1 MPIPDYFYF
10 QLSQSAKKFQKEF
23 SGNADFSRLI
33 NGYSNFWISPQNGN
47 QLQPKKIILTPS
59 VLFDYS
65 NSYLTCLRQ
74 FLDHLSHLKFQFF
87 IETEQNIYELAPINF
102 DDYVDGVFAS
112 SEAVLTQFNKEKTL
126 YLDLFDIQRCFQE
139 IMDKKPE
146 FVFKRSYLRHNEIST
161 TLIKKFLDKQIPYFI
176 DMPVMLDAFCLN
188 RKYEKLFFE
197 MTKEIQT
204 KLAFFYLNQ
213 DKIEDF
219 NTLDTTDLHSLK
231 CIGLT
236 IDEKIKHKISS
247 LDIHTIKL
255 ENCEVDNY
263 LFLPTTIKHLTL
275 ENIHITE
282 SNLIQL
288 LKHISNLKSFSLSR
302 FTVTEKTTTQLRFS
316 NIRKL
321 NIQGEFSYF
330 SEWFPNVRILDIY
343 SDDDVNQN
351 INFPDIVMVNGFD
364 LFLIPFINQHPWVQ
378 RKNLEIN
385 PTQLEELTGSF
396 PNFFNLELIEC
407 ENLIGFETYRQ
418 LSVKFPNVKCLH
430 LAITSF
436 EVINDDLYFYNLEE
450 LYLGVDSTE
459 FETTPEALHKL
470 INSCPKLNSLNL
482 LNCSPE
488 VLSDCFWSTCDLMK
502 FKSLLID
509 QIFLD
514 DDFFSNFFAQIQNL
528 NKLELE
534 QNTIEFYEM
543 SFDDLP
549 VYPQVKHLSLR
560 NVTLN
565 LSDLVYLLTVF
576 NQLQMLE
583 IETCYLEIDDIQ
595 SFFTLLPNLKQIKV
609 DSNMP
614 QEVIALL
621 LDSAPNLNE
630 ESKAQLAIHFRG
642 APKMESLIFDAD
654 TTFKKG
660 LSYSVKKIFTCV
672 NQSSVLIPAYKYR
685 LQLFGN
691 LKPSE
696 EICSINKAFT
706 ISNHLPDSFITIEIP
721 KKTDKDNTLFKI
733 QISTVLYEAIKQLR
747 ARRETIS
754 FDTLFEDTTPSDE
767 FDLFLDQIDSELALC
782 SLEELQNLEKQ
793 QRGLYVVGNYS
804 IMSDDEWHALP
815 SLMAYEELLCYE
827 TSYPEN
833 LEFKYSTRDNLYYVK
848 TNCTYT
854 QITFYLFV
862 PNIIR
867 SQTIAAELQPAINF
881 YKAFK
886 KDELCLEP
894 ERSYTGQEL
903 LTLLNEQTVGS
914 CRHRAILF
922 KNFIDTHYPQMYCRV
937 VTNHVHAFIELYC
950 DNQWNRIDLGGYP
963 AQINYIESQMPSN
976 SGPRLKLKPKKQTDT
991 EHSDNYDISEE
1002 DSDDELDL
1010 SDDIQQFSS
1019 QLSQLRASDK
1029 KISLDELIGSICETQ
1044 QVNRLIECQTQEEL
1058 QCLQY
1063 NLQRSLN
1070 DKLPT
1075 YYVHKPDELHCMGP
1089 SFILLDD
1096 DSVEIQAHQH
1106 PLYRFLS
1113 ENASGCL
1120 IINYTHFSSEE
1131 YVAYNDMLDNTRA
1144 LHGLVIPRKIRIIGL
1159 RLESDFTPEQD
1170 FYSRFNII
1178 QSFPL
1183 VTADPVEFPFQTTDE
1198 ELESKEMM
1206 NQPYVIQLF
1215 NSQDWESFLL
1225 GKFIPSNKGWR
1236 FHKGQ
1241 LIRALESG
1249 ACHIIIQNGP
1259 WENEDFC
1266 HFWRQAAVQGFVN
1279 YASKRLTLP
1288 ENVIISTRNGY
1299 DATPFAFYLSE
1310 VESNYYILNPSSFN
1324 FFFQNVDVIDGALS
1338 LTDGYLDQADT
1349 DISILIS
1356 APISIEQWAQLVS
1369 HIKEKNL
1376 KLNLKIAP
1384 GVAKNTLS
1392 FIPPETAET
1401 QLTLRNT
1408 RLIQTNDS
1416 DGLLFEYKDDFIID
1430 ISECAAY
1437 DLIDSI
1443 DISPANPGFS
1453 FTKKPGFIK
1462 QTLASGK
1469 RIVLKGAL
1477 SEQFV
1482 AELTPLLLE
1491 DLDGLI
1497 LITEDPQPLSFLH
1510 FESQLVNRQDYIT
1523 TQYGTGAWLESASEH
1538 DSIAQLAA
1546 RYHYW
1551 QRTHDCETKQAW
1563 QGMLYL
1569 DPSHKNPSQDEIAIE
1584 AFYAQ
1589 RQDMIRSVLATQPY
1603 VYIAGIS
1610 GVGKST
1616 FVSQQFIQKGEALFI
1631 GDTKENM
1638 LRWIESKAE
1647 LNVLFIDEVN
1657 LSPSHFSLFEGL
1669 FLSKPALFYDG
1680 QYHKLSSKHKVIF
1693 AGNPLNYGDERRFA
1707 NFFYRHGN
1715 AIVFNPLPLAVV
1727 KTEILAPILYKRT
1740 ELIESILTIYTRL
1753 CELSKHTLLISP
1765 RELKALAIMTRHT
1778 LDSEFGQYSDETIF
1792 QYNVYYMSQQLLD
1805 ISTFVTY
1812 CEKYNVTK
1820 PPQRPELVAP
1830 GEDHRHLFLSS
1841 RQPVITLL
1849 IQQLAL
1855 HQSRVK
1861 GLYPND
1867 SGLGGVLIEGDV
1879 GLGKS
1884 ELVSSCFERLNISF
1898 VRISA
1903 SSSIAEKERL
1913 LLQAFH
1919 EGQVAWIDELN
1930 SSPVLESLLNALLMG
1945 RTQRGDPPRKTG
1957 FMLVVTQNP
1966 SSMAGRRELSPALLR
1981 RLMILKV
1988 NEYTRDEMITIFK
2001 HKGMKE
2007 NQATALAIAYQIQ
2020 KQESK
2025 LSFRDA
2031 LKLVPKERI
2040 AAPKRNRET
2049 MLGSSTAG
2057 FYGHGRKEARLDDSS
2072 WHSNTMR

>member
-1 MPIPDYFYF
+1 MQIPDYFYF

-23 SGNADFSRLI
+23 SGNADFSRLL

-47 QLQPKKIILTPS
+47 QLQPKKIILNPS
-59 VLFDYS
+59 VLCDYS

-87 IETEQNIYELAPINF
+87 IEIEQNIYELAPINF

-112 SEAVLTQFNKEKTL
+112 SEPVLTQFNKEKTL
-126 YLDLFDIQRCFQE
+126 YLDLFDIQCCFQE

-146 FVFKRSYLRHNEIST
+146 FVFKTSYLVRIPITSIE
-161 TLIKKFLDKQIPYFI
+161 KFLDKQIPYTI
-176 DMPVMLDAFCLN
+176 DKKLKPIEYIPN
-188 RKYEKLFFE
+188 GKYIKLFSE
-197 MTKEIQT
+197 STKETQT
-204 KLAFFYLNQ
+204 KLAFFDLYE
-213 DKIEDF
+213 DKLEDF
-219 NTLDTTDLHSLK
+219 NTLDTIDLHSLE
-231 CIGLT
+231 CFDLT
-236 IDEKIKHKISS
+236 IDEKIKHRISS
-247 LDIHTIKL
+247 LDIHTVKL
-255 ENCEVDNY
+255 KNCEVDNY

-275 ENIHITE
+275 ENIVITE

-288 LKHISNLKSFSLSR
+288 LNHLSNLKSFSLSQ
-302 FTVTEKTTTQLRFS
+302 FNVTEKTTTQLRFS
-316 NIRKL
+316 NIRNL

-330 SEWFPNVRILDIY
+330 SKWFPNVRILDIF
-343 SDDDVNQN
+343 SDDDVNEN
-351 INFPDIVMVNGFD
+351 TNFPDIVMVNGFD

-378 RKNLEIN
+378 LKNLEIN
-385 PTQLEELTGSF
+385 PAQLEELTGSF

-407 ENLIGFETYRQ
+407 KNSIGFETYRQ

-436 EVINDDLYFYNLEE
+436 EIMNDDLYFYNLEE

-459 FETTPEALHKL
+459 LWTTAETLHKL
-470 INSCPKLNSLNL
+470 INSCPKLNTLNL

-502 FKSLLID
+502 FKSLLIE
-509 QIFLD
+509 QVFLD
-514 DDFFSNFFAQIQNL
+514 DDFFNNFLAQIQNL
-528 NKLELE
+528 NKLEFV
-534 QNTIEFYEM
+534 QGTINFNEM

-549 VYPQVKHLSLR
+549 VYPQVKHLSL
-560 NVTLN
+560 NDVELN
-565 LSDLVYLLTVF
+565 LSDLVYILTIF
-576 NQLQMLE
+576 NQLQILE
-583 IETCYLEIDDIQ
+583 IETRYLEIDDIP
-595 SFFTLLPNLKQIKV
+595 SFFTLLPNLKQIKI
-609 DSNMP
+609 DSDTP

-630 ESKAQLAIHFRG
+630 ESKAQLAIHVSD
-642 APKMESLIFDAD
+642 APKMESLTFDAD
-654 TTFKKG
+654 TTFKEE

-672 NQSSVLIPAYKYR
+672 NQPSVLIPADKYR

-691 LKPSE
+691 LKPNE
-696 EICSINKAFT
+696 KICSINQAFT

-721 KKTDKDNTLFKI
+721 KKTDNTLFKI
-733 QISTVLYEAIKQLR
+733 QSSTVLYEAIKQLR
-747 ARRETIS
+747 ARREAIS
-754 FDTLFEDTTPSDE
+754 FDTIFEDTTPSDG
-767 FDLFLDQIDSELALC
+767 FDSLLDHIELELALC
-782 SLEELQNLEKQ
+782 SLEELQNLEEQK
-793 QRGLYVVGNYS
+793 RGLYVVGNYS
-804 IMSDDEWHALP
+804 IMSDNEWHALP

-827 TSYPEN
+827 TSDPEN
-833 LEFKYSTRDNLYYVK
+833 LEFKYSMRDNIYYVK
-848 TNCTYT
+848 TNCRYT

-862 PNIIR
+862 PKIIS

-886 KDELCLEP
+886 KDELCLENGR
-894 ERSYTGQEL
+894 EYTGQD
-903 LTLLNEQTVGS
+903 LLNLLNQQKVGS

-922 KNFIDTHYPQMYCRV
+922 KNFIDTHYPLMYCRI
-937 VTNHVHAFIELYC
+937 VTNHVHAFIELYS

-976 SGPRLKLKPKKQTDT
+976 SGPRIKLKAKKQTDT
-991 EHSDNYDISEE
+991 EHSDNYDISEG

-1044 QVNRLIECQTQEEL
+1044 QGNRLIECQTQEEL

-1063 NLQRSLN
+1063 NLQRTLN

-1089 SFILLDD
+1089 SFILLED

-1113 ENASGCL
+1113 ENTSGCL

-1170 FYSRFNII
+1170 FYSRFNKI

-1183 VTADPVEFPFQTTDE
+1183 ITADPVEFPFQTTDE
-1198 ELESKEMM
+1198 ELESEAMM

-1215 NSQDWESFLL
+1215 NSQDWESLLL

-1266 HFWRQAAVQGFVN
+1266 HFWRQAAVQGFVT

-1299 DATPFAFYLSE
+1299 DATQFAFNLSE

-1401 QLTLRNT
+1401 QLTLRKT

-1469 RIVLKGAL
+1469 RIVIKGTL

-1482 AELTPLLLE
+1482 AELTPLLLD

-1510 FESQLVNRQDYIT
+1510 FESHLVNRQDYIT

-1551 QRTHDCETKQAW
+1551 QRTNDCETKQAW

-1569 DPSHKNPSQDEIAIE
+1569 DLSHKNPSQDEIAIE

-1603 VYIAGIS
+1603 VYTH
-1610 GVGKST
+1610 ST
-1616 FVSQQFIQKGEALFI
+1616 
-1631 GDTKENM
+1631 
-1638 LRWIESKAE
+1638 
-1647 LNVLFIDEVN
+1647 
-1657 LSPSHFSLFEGL
+1657 
-1669 FLSKPALFYDG
+1669 
-1680 QYHKLSSKHKVIF
+1680 
-1693 AGNPLNYGDERRFA
+1693 
-1707 NFFYRHGN
+1707 
-1715 AIVFNPLPLAVV
+1715 
-1727 KTEILAPILYKRT
+1727 
-1740 ELIESILTIYTRL
+1740 
-1753 CELSKHTLLISP
+1753 
-1765 RELKALAIMTRHT
+1765 
-1778 LDSEFGQYSDETIF
+1778 
-1792 QYNVYYMSQQLLD
+1792 
-1805 ISTFVTY
+1805 
-1812 CEKYNVTK
+1812 
-1820 PPQRPELVAP
+1820 
-1830 GEDHRHLFLSS
+1830 
-1841 RQPVITLL
+1841 
-1849 IQQLAL
+1849 
-1855 HQSRVK
+1855 
-1861 GLYPND
+1861 
-1867 SGLGGVLIEGDV
+1867 
-1879 GLGKS
+1879 
-1884 ELVSSCFERLNISF
+1884 
-1898 VRISA
+1898 
-1903 SSSIAEKERL
+1903 
-1913 LLQAFH
+1913 
-1919 EGQVAWIDELN
+1919 
-1930 SSPVLESLLNALLMG
+1930 
-1945 RTQRGDPPRKTG
+1945 
-1957 FMLVVTQNP
+1957 
-1966 SSMAGRRELSPALLR
+1966 
-1981 RLMILKV
+1981 
-1988 NEYTRDEMITIFK
+1988 
-2001 HKGMKE
+2001 
-2007 NQATALAIAYQIQ
+2007 
-2020 KQESK
+2020 
-2025 LSFRDA
+2025 
-2031 LKLVPKERI
+2031 
-2040 AAPKRNRET
+2040 
-2049 MLGSSTAG
+2049 
-2057 FYGHGRKEARLDDSS
+2057 
-2072 WHSNTMR
+2072 